1 MEEKLKL
8 NAAQEKFFKNI
19 VEHLDKSPE
28 EVKRALNIN
37 RQQRKQYLKEQEKK
51 LRAVKNLTPIQI
63 SIMKE
68 VVDKEK
74 EKSQNTVAE
83 YTMSLYSSVNSV
95 LYSDFDFDGDES
107 VNLWEKV
114 EKILDEDKAARKEL
128 SKISQEEWRRMEQQ
142 VNEFIKN
149 ELKQG
154 KKQKEIIEE
163 LKKKFPKLS
172 TAMRVNAV
180 KEVKEGWNEEK
191 KLEDKSHKQI
201 IIDEFEERQAK
212 ADEEINAI
220 NKSEV
225 KNIVAPEGVCKEEVE
240 LKADTKEFEKQME
253 RVGQVANDLKGSVI
267 CQDNEGVT
275 FTVKGIV
282 EQLREQQEFRKQK
295 VEKANKELEELEKLI
310 AAKKEEINKTEEE
323 IGRIEEAAA
332 ILEPVN
338 I

>member
-1 MEEKLKL
+1 MEEKLSKAEEEFINQL
-8 NAAQEKFFKNI
+8 QEHINR
-19 VEHLDKSPE
+19 DPE
-28 EVKRALNIN
+28 EIKEAVNQN
-37 RQQRKQYLKEQEKK
+37 RQQRKQYLRNQEKR
-51 LRAVKNLTPIQI
+51 LRAIRKLTPVQI
-63 SIMKE
+63 GVMKE
-68 VVDKEK
+68 IITKEK

-107 VNLWEKV
+107 VKLWEKV
-114 EKILDEDKAARKEL
+114 EKILDEDKEARKEL

-142 VNEFIKN
+142 VNEFIKR
-149 ELKQG
+149 ELEQG
-154 KKQKEIIEE
+154 KKQKEIIEQ

-180 KEVKEGWNEEK
+180 KEVKEGWKEER
-191 KLEDKSHKQI
+191 KLLA
-201 IIDEFEERQAK
+201 EERQAK
-212 ADEEINAI
+212 ADEEVKSINRDEA
-220 NKSEV
+220 
-225 KNIVAPEGVCKEEVE
+225 KNIATSWKPCEEE
-240 LKADTKEFEKQME
+240 ADLKVDTKEFEKQME
-253 RVGQVANDLKGSVI
+253 RVGQMANDIKGSVI
-267 CQDNEGVT
+267 CQDNVGVT
-275 FTVKGIV
+275 FAVKGIV

-310 AAKKEEINKTEEE
+310 AAKKEEINKAEEE